1 MILGID
7 VDNNLKIILNEVIS
21 YKCID
26 LRKNSDEIQNVDVI
40 IIDSKTENID
50 EKLIEYKKRN
60 LKVIALVGENE
71 TREMRRLFLS
81 NLVDDCLIRKDIF
94 ELEECIHHLEKK
106 ESNITSF
113 YLFDSFKRGIYS
125 FSEINYITYSSIS
138 RRTEFHLT
146 NSEIFDIKKNFS
158 EVEEKIIYTNIFYKL
173 DRGTIINIKLVEV
186 LDYKEE
192 IIVFKNKEFI
202 YTSKLKLK
210 ELEDKCNLIGNKI
223 VLGL

>member
-7 VDNNLKIILNEVIS
+7 VDNNLKIILSEVIP

-26 LRKNSDEIQNVDVI
+26 LRKNSDEIRNVDIVV
-40 IIDSKTENID
+40 IDSKAEKLN
-50 EKLIEYKKRN
+50 EKLIEYKKLN
-60 LKVIALVGENE
+60 LKIVVLVGENE
-71 TREMRRLFLS
+71 TREMRKLFLS
-81 NLVDDCLIRKDIF
+81 NLIDDCLIRKDIF
-94 ELEECIHHLEKK
+94 ELEESIQKLEKK
-106 ESNITSF
+106 DNNLNAF
-113 YLFDSFKRGIYS
+113 YLFDSFKRGIYD
-125 FSEINYITYSSIS
+125 FSEINYITYSSVS

-158 EVEEKIIYTNIFYKL
+158 EVEEKIIHTNIFYKL
-173 DRGTIINIKLVEV
+173 DRGTIINVQLVEV

-192 IIVFKNKEFI
+192 IIVFKNREFI

-210 ELEDKCNLIGNKI
+210 ELEDKCNLMNNRI

>member
-158 EVEEKIIYTNIFYKL
+158 EVEEKNIFYKL

-210 ELEDKCNLIGNKI
+210 ELEDKCNLMGNKI

>member
-210 ELEDKCNLIGNKI
+210 ELEDKCNLMGNKI

>member
-26 LRKNSDEIQNVDVI
+26 LRKNSDEIQNVDAI

-210 ELEDKCNLIGNKI
+210 ELEDKCNLMGNKI

>member
-7 VDNNLKIILNEVIS
+7 VDNNLKIILNEVIP

-50 EKLIEYKKRN
+50 EKLIEYKKQN

-71 TREMRRLFLS
+71 TREMRKLFLS

-94 ELEECIHHLEKK
+94 ELEECIQQLEKK

-158 EVEEKIIYTNIFYKL
+158 EVEEKIIHTNIFYKL
-173 DRGTIINIKLVEV
+173 DRGTIINIQLVEV

-192 IIVFKNKEFI
+192 VIVFKNKEFI

-210 ELEDKCNLIGNKI
+210 ELEDKCNLTNNKI

>member
-158 EVEEKIIYTNIFYKL
+158 EVEEKIIYTNIFYEL

-210 ELEDKCNLIGNKI
+210 ELEDKCNLMGNKI

>member
-26 LRKNSDEIQNVDVI
+26 LRKNSDEIQNVDII

-210 ELEDKCNLIGNKI
+210 ELEDKCNLMGNKI